1 MIPFCCSQ
9 CTAPAFDYPFTGCDP
24 FLRIFVANDKHYG
37 LEVYDQ
43 RKHERKIPHF
53 TAEEGV
59 RVIDLR
65 KHGILLRN
73 SIRIELW
80 D

>member
-1 MIPFCCSQ
+1 
-9 CTAPAFDYPFTGCDP
+9 
-24 FLRIFVANDKHYG
+24 LRIFVANDKHYG